1 MNELFTAF
9 STGIVAFIATNID
22 DILILLLF
30 FSQVNANFRPW
41 QIVAGQYLGFT
52 ALILL
57 SLPGFFGGII
67 LPPRWIGLLGLL
79 PIIIGISTL
88 VNREVTTEELQP
100 DITTSKPATFAEL
113 LTPQAYGVAAITV
126 ANGSDNVS
134 VYLPLFANSNVIS
147 FFVII
152 NSFFILLGIWCYV
165 AYKLTYQRTIANILT
180 RYGSQIIPF
189 ILIGLGTYIILKSQ
203 ALSLIKLMGTYLC
216 LAVFLKK
223 SEFSNEVEEKSN
235 K

>member
-9 STGIVAFIATNID
+9 GTGIVAFIATNID
-22 DILILLLF
+22 DIFILLLF

-57 SLPGFFGGII
+57 SLPGLFGGIV
-67 LPPRWIGLLGLL
+67 LPPRWIGLLGLI

-88 VNREVTTEELQP
+88 VNREGTTEESQL
-100 DITTSKPATFAEL
+100 DITPSKPATLAEV
-113 LTPQAYGVAAITV
+113 LTPQAYGVAAITI

-134 VYLPLFANSNVIS
+134 VYLPLFANSNLVD

-152 NSFFILLGIWCYV
+152 CSFMILLGIWCYI
-165 AYKLTYQRTIANILT
+165 AYKLAYQKTMANILT

-189 ILIGLGTYIILKSQ
+189 VLIGLGTFIILKSQ
-203 ALSLIKLMGTYLC
+203 SLSLIKLVGTYVC
-216 LAVFLKK
+216 LVILLKK
-223 SEFSNEVEEKSN
+223 DNFTEEVEEELQK
-235 K
+235 

>member
-22 DILILLLF
+22 DIVILLLF

-57 SLPGFFGGII
+57 SLPGFFGGIV
-67 LPPRWIGLLGLL
+67 LSPRWIGLLGLL

-88 VNREVTTEELQP
+88 VNREVTTEEFQP
-100 DITTSKPATFAEL
+100 ELTTLKPTTITEVF
-113 LTPQAYGVAAITV
+113 TPQVYAVAAVTI

-134 VYLPLFANSNVIS
+134 VYLPLFANSNLVS
-147 FFVII
+147 FFVVIY
-152 NSFFILLGIWCYV
+152 SFFILLAVWCYV
-165 AYKLTYQRTIANILT
+165 AYKLTYQKTIANILT

-189 ILIGLGTYIILKSQ
+189 VLIGLGTFIILKSQ
-203 ALSLIKLMGTYLC
+203 ALSLIKLAGTYLC
-216 LAVFLKK
+216 LIVLLKK
-223 SEFSNEVEEKSN
+223 NEFSNEFEEKSN

>member
-22 DILILLLF
+22 DIVILLLF

-52 ALILL
+52 ALIFF
-57 SLPGFFGGII
+57 SLPGFLGGIV
-67 LPPRWIGLLGLL
+67 LPPRWIGLLGLI

-88 VNREVTTEELQP
+88 VNREEATEEFQP
-100 DITTSKPATFAEL
+100 DITPSKPATLAEV
-113 LTPQAYGVAAITV
+113 LTPQAYGVAAITI

-134 VYLPLFANSNVIS
+134 VYLPLFANSNLVD

-152 NSFFILLGIWCYV
+152 CSFIILLGIWCYI
-165 AYKLTYQRTIANILT
+165 AYKLAYQKTIANILT
-180 RYGSQIIPF
+180 RYSSQVIPF
-189 ILIGLGTYIILKSQ
+189 VLMGLGSFIILKSQ
-203 ALSLIKLMGTYLC
+203 SLSLFKLVITYIC
-216 LAVFLKK
+216 LVILLKK
-223 SEFSNEVEEKSN
+223 DDFAEEVGEKSQE
-235 K
+235 

>member
-1 MNELFTAF
+1 MDELFTAF

-22 DILILLLF
+22 DIVILLLF

-52 ALILL
+52 ALIIL
-57 SLPGFFGGII
+57 SLPGFFGGIV
-67 LPPRWIGLLGLL
+67 LPPRWIGLLGLI
-79 PIIIGISTL
+79 PIIIGINAL
-88 VNREVTTEELQP
+88 VNREVTTEEIQS
-100 DITTSKPATFAEL
+100 DITTSKSAILAEL

-134 VYLPLFANSNVIS
+134 VYLPLFANSNLVS

-152 NSFFILLGIWCYV
+152 YSFFILLGVWCYV
-165 AYKLTYQRTIANILT
+165 AYKLTYQTTIANILT

-189 ILIGLGTYIILKSQ
+189 VLIGLGTFIILKSQ
-203 ALSLIKLMGTYLC
+203 ALSVVKLIGTYLC
-216 LAVFLKK
+216 LAVLLRK
-223 SEFSNEVEEKSN
+223 SEFINEVEEKSN